1 MTFQS
6 ATTSCLWPIS
16 CFTLLRKL
24 SKADKGTRS
33 MLSHVCLRLAID
45 FVVIVMIN
53 FYFVFVKKQ
62 RKMPTERKVKL
73 KKRI

>member
-1 MTFQS
+1 
-6 ATTSCLWPIS
+6 
-16 CFTLLRKL
+16 
-24 SKADKGTRS
+24 

-53 FYFVFVKKQ
+53 FYFVLVKKQ

-73 KKRI
+73 KKRIRTKKMTKNKVMMFQAVTMT

>member
-1 MTFQS
+1 
-6 ATTSCLWPIS
+6 
-16 CFTLLRKL
+16 
-24 SKADKGTRS
+24 

-62 RKMPTERKVKL
+62 GKMPTERKVKL
-73 KKRI
+73 KKRIRTKKMTKNKAMMFQAVTMT